1 VKLTTLSF
9 FLQKSSFSHH
19 FCHSLRYIF
28 LHMHIIIITQPPLSL
43 NEMQPGD
50 FNPNTD
56 DNRGSIPVTLLR
68 QL

>member
-1 VKLTTLSF
+1 
-9 FLQKSSFSHH
+9 
-19 FCHSLRYIF
+19 
-28 LHMHIIIITQPPLSL
+28 MHIIIITQPPLSL